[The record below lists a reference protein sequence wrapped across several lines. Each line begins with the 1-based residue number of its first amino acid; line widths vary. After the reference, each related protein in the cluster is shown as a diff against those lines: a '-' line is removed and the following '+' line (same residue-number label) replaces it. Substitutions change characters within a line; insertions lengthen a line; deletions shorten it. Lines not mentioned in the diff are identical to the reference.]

1 MTDKQQRVLTS
12 GEVAKYCSVHL
23 RTVIRWIQQG
33 DLKAY
38 KLPGRG
44 NNRIE
49 EKDFLAFLTSNG
61 MPIPDDFQV
70 SKPRI
75 LIVDDEK
82 DMAKSIQR
90 VLRKEDYDIY
100 MAHDGF
106 EAGAQLGI
114 LKPQLMTLDL
124 SMPKMNGF
132 SVLKFVRNQSEFDNL
147 KIVVISALDNNQ
159 LKKAEKAGANA
170 SLSKPFDN
178 QTLIN
183 TVKQLLEPVNTN

>member
-1 MTDKQQRVLTS
+1 MDKQQRVLTS

-61 MPIPDDFQV
+61 MPIPDEFQV

>member
-1 MTDKQQRVLTS
+1 MDKQQRVLTS

-49 EKDFLAFLTSNG
+49 EKDFLEFLTSNG
-61 MPIPDDFQV
+61 MPIPDGFQV

-147 KIVVISALDNNQ
+147 KIVVISALDNSQ

-170 SLSKPFDN
+170 SLSKPFDH
-178 QTLIN
+178 QILIN